1 MMQKVKYWSVTLLF
15 VVALGMAFERP
26 AHAYVDPGSCLLLFQ
41 SLGAVASG
49 VLFYFRRRL
58 KRLSW
63 SQYEY
68 SFPDPGYVAARLL
81 GSTPNR

>member
-1 MMQKVKYWSVTLLF
+1 MTKSIKYWLVTLLF
-15 VVALGMAFERP
+15 FLSLGLTFERP

-58 KRLSW
+58 KRVFTRGQSAGAVPAAPTM
-63 SQYEY
+63 SR
-68 SFPDPGYVAARLL
+68 VA
-81 GSTPNR
+81 SKHP